1 MDIKEKINNLPETA
15 GVYLIKDRAG
25 EVIYI
30 GKAASLRKRVTSHF
44 QKSALIKEKQ
54 LQEKSADIEYI
65 STGSEAEALLWE
77 ASLIK
82 EKQPRYNVSYR
93 DDKSYPFLK
102 ITTGEKFP
110 RVFISR
116 GKKEKNAL
124 YFGPYTD
131 AALLR
136 EALKIMRKVFPYR
149 SCKNLPKKPC
159 LYYAIG
165 LCPAPCADKIS
176 EADYKLR
183 IREVCLFL
191 ERKGRV
197 LENILAREMS
207 DKAGEK
213 KFEEAAQIRDQ
224 IAALGNLKE
233 LRFGKD
239 TILYELKKLLEL
251 KRIPL
256 RIEAFDVSHIAGR
269 QAVGA
274 MVSFYQGIPDKNNYR
289 RFKIRI
295 ASGTDDFAMMREI
308 VSRRYRRL
316 RDEDISLPDL
326 VFIDG
331 GKAHLEAAYSKLKE
345 LGFQKL
351 DVISLAKKE
360 EYVYTLKRK
369 NPLKL
374 PRDSRPLQLL
384 ERIRDEAHRFAI
396 TYHKRLRKTSF
407 LGEGRK
413 R

>member
-1 MDIKEKINNLPETA
+1 
-15 GVYLIKDRAG
+15 
-25 EVIYI
+25 
-30 GKAASLRKRVTSHF
+30 
-44 QKSALIKEKQ
+44 
-54 LQEKSADIEYI
+54 
-65 STGSEAEALLWE
+65 
-77 ASLIK
+77 
-82 EKQPRYNVSYR
+82 
-93 DDKSYPFLK
+93 
-102 ITTGEKFP
+102 
-110 RVFISR
+110 
-116 GKKEKNAL
+116 
-124 YFGPYTD
+124 
-131 AALLR
+131 
-136 EALKIMRKVFPYR
+136 MRKVFPYR

-176 EADYKLR
+176 KADYKLR

-239 TILYELKKLLEL
+239 TILHELKKLLKL

-316 RDEDISLPDL
+316 RDEAASLPDL

-384 ERIRDEAHRFAI
+384 ERIRDEAHRFAV

-407 LGEGRK
+407 LGGG
-413 R
+413 

>member
-1 MDIKEKINNLPETA
+1 MDIKEKIRNLPETA

-25 EVIYI
+25 EIIYI
-30 GKAASLRKRVTSHF
+30 GKAASLRKRVASHF
-44 QKSALIKEKQ
+44 QGSPLIKEKQ
-54 LQEKSADIEYI
+54 LREKSADIEYI

-82 EKQPRYNVSYR
+82 ENQPRYNVSYR
-93 DDKSYPFLK
+93 DDKSYPLLK
-102 ITTGEKFP
+102 ITTGDKFP
-110 RVFISR
+110 RVFIYR
-116 GKKEKNAL
+116 GKKEKNSL

-131 AALLR
+131 AALLK

-159 LYYAIG
+159 LYYALR
-165 LCPAPCADKIS
+165 LCPAPCANKIG

-207 DKAGEK
+207 DKAGER
-213 KFEEAAQIRDQ
+213 KFEEAARIRDQ
-224 IAALGNLKE
+224 ITALGNLKE

-239 TILYELKKLLEL
+239 TTLRELKKLLKL

-256 RIEAFDVSHIAGR
+256 RIEAFDISHIAGR

-289 RFKIRI
+289 RFKIRA
-295 ASGTDDFAMMREI
+295 ASGTDDLCMMREI

-316 RDEDISLPDL
+316 KDENGLLPDL
-326 VFIDG
+326 IFIDG
-331 GKAHLEAAYSKLKE
+331 GKAHLEAAYGELKV
-345 LGFQKL
+345 LGLSKL
-351 DVISLAKKE
+351 DVVSLAKE
-360 EYVYTLKRK
+360 EERIYTLKRK

-374 PRDSRPLQLL
+374 PRDSRVLQLL

-396 TYHKRLRKTSF
+396 TYHKRLRKKSF
-407 LGEGRK
+407 LGVG
-413 R
+413 